1 MLTVERM
8 LIAGGVLLALLAGA
22 FWAGM
27 EWEQGRA
34 AEAAVEAR
42 DEALADLRDQY
53 TADVQSI
60 RDAAAALGTISQEY
74 ANARETTRR
83 FFAQLGRPTPEQRR
97 AHPQLDACDIGP
109 FWLQQWNRANRGP
122 AAEPAPGSADG
133 AEGAV
138 LGFTRG

>member
-1 MLTVERM
+1 MLTVERT
-8 LIAGGVLLALLAGA
+8 LIGVGIALALLAGA

-27 EWEQGRA
+27 EWEQGRVA
-34 AEAAVEAR
+34 KAAVVAR
-42 DEALADLRDQY
+42 DDALADLRNQY

-60 RDAAAALGTISQEY
+60 REAATALGTISQEY

-83 FFAQLGRPTPEQRR
+83 FFAQLGRPTAEQRR
-97 AHPQLDACDIGP
+97 AHPQLDSCDIGP

-122 AAEPAPGSADG
+122 AAEPAAGSADG
-133 AEGAV
+133 TEGAV

>member
-1 MLTVERM
+1 MLTVERT
-8 LIAGGVLLALLAGA
+8 LLAVGLVLALLAGA

-27 EWEQGRA
+27 EWQQGRA
-34 AEAAVEAR
+34 AKAAVEAR
-42 DEALADLRDQY
+42 DDALSQLRDQY

-83 FFAQLGRPTPEQRR
+83 FFAQLGRPSAEQRR
-97 AHPQLDACDIGP
+97 AHPELDACDIGP

-122 AAEPAPGSADG
+122 AAEPATGSAG
-133 AEGAV
+133 GPEGAV
-138 LGFTRG
+138 LGFTRR